1 MFDELFTGDLEYD
14 FPEGINKVE
23 IREILSD
30 YFNNYYDEKDDKDT
44 WFNKMKEL
52 TDKHGYAS
60 NMKEYKENPDKFK
73 GSIADISNIIR
84 VGVTTKSQ
92 TPDLYEI
99 MILLGKERILKRIEK
114 IA

>member
-1 MFDELFTGDLEYD
+1 MTPL
-14 FPEGINKVE
+14 V
-23 IREILSD
+23 
-30 YFNNYYDEKDDKDT
+30 
-44 WFNKMKEL
+44 
-52 TDKHGYAS
+52 
-60 NMKEYKENPDKFK
+60 ENPDKFK